1 MSGAA
6 AAAIPGLHKL
16 CAPWRQQMLM
26 KPKITNPFCIVQ
38 HCLKCMVHNDSN
50 GPLKLS
56 PSEPGPPF
64 CHRSRA
70 CCIQD
75 INTHELGLVVN
86 WPNLQQTEIVHTN
99 GFLLVC
105 TDVRHIS
112 KLYQTIV
119 SCIKKQMVLKMCR
132 HHRHFL
138 WSSEMIPAM
147 KISCIHLVS
156 IYLDLRNN
164 ILQKNGKMAQ
174 IKRRPSANQ

>member
-56 PSEPGPPF
+56 TSEPGPPF

-75 INTHELGLVVN
+75 INTHELGLVVD
-86 WPNLQQTEIVHTN
+86 WPNLQQTEIVHRCMDFYWSALICATFPN
-99 GFLLVC
+99 CTKLLFLE
-105 TDVRHIS
+105 
-112 KLYQTIV
+112 KN
-119 SCIKKQMVLKMCR
+119 KWFLKMCR

-164 ILQKNGKMAQ
+164 ILQKL
-174 IKRRPSANQ
+174 IKWRRSSADQ